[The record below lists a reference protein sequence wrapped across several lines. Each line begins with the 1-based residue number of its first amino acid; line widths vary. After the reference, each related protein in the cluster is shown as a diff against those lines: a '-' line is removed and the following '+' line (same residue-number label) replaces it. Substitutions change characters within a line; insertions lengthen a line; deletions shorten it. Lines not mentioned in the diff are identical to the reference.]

1 MRDDT
6 RFYRRARSNQE
17 ENVMEVEQDL
27 DGFWTVYSSMFDC
40 MAHGNSQQEALDNF
54 EKGLHAT
61 IIEREKVGL
70 YPISDM
76 EKYL

>member
-1 MRDDT
+1 MK
-6 RFYRRARSNQE
+6 
-17 ENVMEVEQDL
+17 VEQDL
-27 DGFWTVYSSMFDC
+27 DGFWTVYSSMFDY
-40 MAHGNSQQEALDNF
+40 MAYGKTQEEALELF